1 MTTKRT
7 GLIGW
12 PVAHS
17 LSPKIHAYWIKQ
29 YGLDATYELFPTPP
43 ELLEKTFSELRR
55 NGVTGFNI
63 TIPHKQTSMKFI
75 DAVDAVATRI
85 GAVNAVSL
93 RQGMLHSTNTDA
105 YGFMKNLES
114 SPKWSDSALKN
125 VLILGAGGAARA
137 AIVALKD
144 AGCKNLI
151 ICNRTNDTAA
161 ELARELHA
169 ENITWEEKNSHLAEV
184 TLLINATSLGMTG
197 KSPLEIDLSKLYN
210 RAIVHDI
217 VYAPLN
223 TPLLAAA
230 AARGNPTV
238 DGLGML
244 LYQAQAAFAIWH
256 GITPEVTPEL
266 RAHVL
271 DHAGDASPLR
281 HSEPGERA
289 VSPRSGAEG

>member
-1 MTTKRT
+1 MTSIRT

-12 PVAHS
+12 PVEHS

-43 ELLEKTFSELRR
+43 ELLEKTISELRQ
-55 NGVTGFNI
+55 NGVTGFNV
-63 TIPHKQTSMKFI
+63 TIPHKQTSMKFM
-75 DAVDAVATRI
+75 DAAGVTATRI
-85 GAVNAVSL
+85 GAVNTVNH
-93 RQGMLHSTNTDA
+93 RHGMLHSSNTDA
-105 YGFMKNLES
+105 YGFIKNLES
-114 SPKWSDSALKN
+114 SEKWSESVLKN

-144 AGCKNLI
+144 VGCRNLI
-151 ICNRTNDTAA
+151 ICNRTDEKAA
-161 ELARELHA
+161 ELAREFHA
-169 ENITWEEKNSHLAEV
+169 ENILWDEKNDHLAEI

-197 KSPLEIDLSKLYN
+197 KSPLEIDLSKLYHQ
-210 RAIVHDI
+210 ALVHDI
-217 VYAPLN
+217 VYAPLI

-244 LYQAQAAFAIWH
+244 LYQAQAAFATWH

-281 HSEPGERA
+281 NSEPGERA
-289 VSPRSGAEG
+289 VSPRSGAED